1 MEQNEWFSDWFNT
14 TYYHILYKE
23 RDDSEAEHFISNLLQ
38 VLNPSKE
45 TKFLDL
51 ACGKGRHSIF
61 LNSLGYKVWGCDL
74 AEESIK
80 AAREYENERLH
91 FFVQDMREE
100 TSQHFDFIL
109 NLFTSIGYFDDREDN
124 FKTFQAIS
132 SSLNT
137 KGIFVLDFLNEEKVR
152 NEIIPLQTKVID
164 GIHFEISK
172 YLEDGKVVKKIEF
185 EAEGKRHEYYERVDL
200 LSKTDFLNFAEKADL
215 KLIAEFGDYDLSPFH
230 SDSDR
235 LILIFQKG

>member
-1 MEQNEWFSDWFNT
+1 MDQNEWFSDWFNT

-45 TKFLDL
+45 AKFLDL

-80 AAREYENERLH
+80 AACEYENERLH

-109 NLFTSIGYFDDREDN
+109 NLFTSIGYFDDQEDN

-132 SSLNT
+132 SSLNAN
-137 KGIFVLDFLNEEKVR
+137 GIFVLDFLNEEKVR
-152 NEIIPLQTKVID
+152 NEIIPRQTKVIN

-200 LSKTDFLNFAEKADL
+200 LSKTDFLNFANKADL

-235 LILIFQKG
+235 LILIFQKE